1 MNKSGEETILSL
13 PERHNRI
20 LALLQQNGSISVV
33 QLAELFKV
41 SEVTIRKDLSFLE
54 QQKKLYRTHGS
65 AILISPYISDRH
77 VNEKEKKNVAEKRAI
92 GAKAASL
99 VAQDDSIIIA
109 SGTTM
114 AFLAREIKPVGHL
127 TVITA
132 AVPVTSILSQDT
144 NVDVIQLGGIT
155 RSSSVSVVGPFAEAM
170 LRNFNCSKLFVGVD
184 GIDTEFGLTTT
195 NVLEA
200 SLNDAMINAAQKVAI
215 FVRPHKMPRRH
226 FRCAKLH
233 GKIQKRLELDF
244 AIAQYIRVRRAPRAV
259 FFEEVAEHAIPVFA
273 GKIDRIVGNAD
284 DFAHLAHVVPI
295 VFRRTYAGF
304 VRLFPVLHEHADH
317 VVSLLFKQQR
327 RDRRIHAAGHA
338 HHNSLAH
345 ASASISRWMTFS
357 VMSRLTSSAGFAA
370 STTMN
375 RSGSRR
381 MSS

>member
-155 RSSSVSVVGPFAEAM
+155 RSSSVSVVGPFAEQM
-170 LRNFNCSKLFVGVD
+170 LGNFNCSKLFVGVD
-184 GIDTEFGLTTT
+184 GIEFGLTTT
-195 NVLEA
+195 NMLEA
-200 SLNDAMINAAQKVAI
+200 ALNRVMMNAAQKVIVLADSSK
-215 FVRPHKMPRRH
+215 FGRRG
-226 FRCAKLH
+226 FS
-233 GKIQKRLELDF
+233 KICDLE
-244 AIAQYIRVRRAPRAV
+244 AV
-259 FFEEVAEHAIPVFA
+259 
-273 GKIDRIVGNAD
+273 DRIITDNGIQPLYLDRLRERGIEVI
-284 DFAHLAHVVPI
+284 VVD
-295 VFRRTYAGF
+295 A
-304 VRLFPVLHEHADH
+304 
-317 VVSLLFKQQR
+317 
-327 RDRRIHAAGHA
+327 
-338 HHNSLAH
+338 
-345 ASASISRWMTFS
+345 
-357 VMSRLTSSAGFAA
+357 
-370 STTMN
+370 
-375 RSGSRR
+375 
-381 MSS
+381 

>member
-77 VNEKEKKNVAEKRAI
+77 VNEKEKKVAEKRAI

-155 RSSSVSVVGPFAEAM
+155 RSSSVSVVGPFAEQM
-170 LRNFNCSKLFVGVD
+170 LGNFNCSKLFVGVD
-184 GIDTEFGLTTT
+184 GIDLEFGLTTT
-195 NVLEA
+195 NMLEA
-200 SLNDAMINAAQKVAI
+200 ALNRVMMNAAQKVIVLADSSK
-215 FVRPHKMPRRH
+215 FGRRG
-226 FRCAKLH
+226 FS
-233 GKIQKRLELDF
+233 KICDLE
-244 AIAQYIRVRRAPRAV
+244 AV
-259 FFEEVAEHAIPVFA
+259 
-273 GKIDRIVGNAD
+273 DRIITDNGIQPLYLDRLRERGIEVI
-284 DFAHLAHVVPI
+284 VVD
-295 VFRRTYAGF
+295 A
-304 VRLFPVLHEHADH
+304 
-317 VVSLLFKQQR
+317 
-327 RDRRIHAAGHA
+327 
-338 HHNSLAH
+338 
-345 ASASISRWMTFS
+345 
-357 VMSRLTSSAGFAA
+357 
-370 STTMN
+370 
-375 RSGSRR
+375 
-381 MSS
+381 

>member
-155 RSSSVSVVGPFAEAM
+155 RSSSVSVVGPFAEQM
-170 LRNFNCSKLFVGVD
+170 LGNFNCSKLFVGVD
-184 GIDTEFGLTTT
+184 GIDLEFGLTTT
-195 NVLEA
+195 NMLEA
-200 SLNDAMINAAQKVAI
+200 ALNRVMMNAAQKVIVLADSSK
-215 FVRPHKMPRRH
+215 FGRRG
-226 FRCAKLH
+226 FS
-233 GKIQKRLELDF
+233 KICDLEAVDRIITDSGGVVPSVADGSCYVGVTLEENARK
-244 AIAQYIRVRRAPRAV
+244 AIADGLDVAIVYPAEGTSVLPDGAAIVRGCAHEENARQFIDFLLSPDVQQLLGAELSRRSVRTDTASDALPELTVLPYDLRRADERRQELFDAWQALCG
-259 FFEEVAEHAIPVFA
+259 EVEA
-273 GKIDRIVGNAD
+273 
-284 DFAHLAHVVPI
+284 
-295 VFRRTYAGF
+295 
-304 VRLFPVLHEHADH
+304 
-317 VVSLLFKQQR
+317 
-327 RDRRIHAAGHA
+327 
-338 HHNSLAH
+338 
-345 ASASISRWMTFS
+345 
-357 VMSRLTSSAGFAA
+357 
-370 STTMN
+370 
-375 RSGSRR
+375 
-381 MSS
+381 

>member
-77 VNEKEKKNVAEKRAI
+77 VNVAEKRAI

-155 RSSSVSVVGPFAEAM
+155 RSSSVSVVGPFAEQM
-170 LRNFNCSKLFVGVD
+170 LGNFNCSKLFVGVD
-184 GIDTEFGLTTT
+184 GIDLEFGLTTT
-195 NVLEA
+195 NMLEA
-200 SLNDAMINAAQKVAI
+200 ALNRVMMNAAQKVIVLADSSK
-215 FVRPHKMPRRH
+215 FGRRG
-226 FRCAKLH
+226 FS
-233 GKIQKRLELDF
+233 KICDLE
-244 AIAQYIRVRRAPRAV
+244 AV
-259 FFEEVAEHAIPVFA
+259 
-273 GKIDRIVGNAD
+273 DRIITDNGIQPLYLDRLRERGIEVI
-284 DFAHLAHVVPI
+284 VVD
-295 VFRRTYAGF
+295 A
-304 VRLFPVLHEHADH
+304 
-317 VVSLLFKQQR
+317 
-327 RDRRIHAAGHA
+327 
-338 HHNSLAH
+338 
-345 ASASISRWMTFS
+345 
-357 VMSRLTSSAGFAA
+357 
-370 STTMN
+370 
-375 RSGSRR
+375 
-381 MSS
+381 

>member
-155 RSSSVSVVGPFAEAM
+155 RSSSVVGPFAEQM
-170 LRNFNCSKLFVGVD
+170 LGNFNCSKLFVGVD
-184 GIDTEFGLTTT
+184 GIDLEFGLTTT
-195 NVLEA
+195 NMLEA
-200 SLNDAMINAAQKVAI
+200 ALNRVMMNAAQKVIVLADSSK
-215 FVRPHKMPRRH
+215 FGRRG
-226 FRCAKLH
+226 FS
-233 GKIQKRLELDF
+233 KICDLE
-244 AIAQYIRVRRAPRAV
+244 AV
-259 FFEEVAEHAIPVFA
+259 
-273 GKIDRIVGNAD
+273 DRIITDNGIQPLYLDRLRERGIEVI
-284 DFAHLAHVVPI
+284 VVD
-295 VFRRTYAGF
+295 A
-304 VRLFPVLHEHADH
+304 
-317 VVSLLFKQQR
+317 
-327 RDRRIHAAGHA
+327 
-338 HHNSLAH
+338 
-345 ASASISRWMTFS
+345 
-357 VMSRLTSSAGFAA
+357 
-370 STTMN
+370 
-375 RSGSRR
+375 
-381 MSS
+381 

>member
-41 SEVTIRKDLSFLE
+41 SEVTIRKDLSF
-54 QQKKLYRTHGS
+54 
-65 AILISPYISDRH
+65 H

-155 RSSSVSVVGPFAEAM
+155 RSSSVSVVGPFAEQM
-170 LRNFNCSKLFVGVD
+170 LGNFNCSKLFVGVD
-184 GIDTEFGLTTT
+184 GIDLEFGLTTT
-195 NVLEA
+195 NMLEA
-200 SLNDAMINAAQKVAI
+200 ALNRVMMNAAQKVIVLADSSK
-215 FVRPHKMPRRH
+215 FGRRG
-226 FRCAKLH
+226 FS
-233 GKIQKRLELDF
+233 KICDLE
-244 AIAQYIRVRRAPRAV
+244 AV
-259 FFEEVAEHAIPVFA
+259 
-273 GKIDRIVGNAD
+273 DRIITDNGIQPLYLDRLRERGIEVI
-284 DFAHLAHVVPI
+284 VVD
-295 VFRRTYAGF
+295 A
-304 VRLFPVLHEHADH
+304 
-317 VVSLLFKQQR
+317 
-327 RDRRIHAAGHA
+327 
-338 HHNSLAH
+338 
-345 ASASISRWMTFS
+345 
-357 VMSRLTSSAGFAA
+357 
-370 STTMN
+370 
-375 RSGSRR
+375 
-381 MSS
+381 